1 MDEKDFKE
9 VEAKALESLNVLG
22 DSNATFMFIGSDAHC
37 FAINGN
43 TSLIKAELMFAML
56 KYPILK
62 EIFEDCLEQYK
73 MADSLYGDNIRKS
86 VIKDSI
92 EHYNGYPKSKGDA

>member
-9 VEAKALESLNVLG
+9 VEVKALETLNTLG
-22 DSNATFMFIGSDAHC
+22 DSNATFMFIGGDANC
-37 FAINGN
+37 FGINGN
-43 TSLIKAELMFAML
+43 TSLIKAELVFAML

-62 EIFEDCLEQYK
+62 EIFEDCLEKYK
-73 MADSLYGDNIRKS
+73 IADKLYGDDVRNS

-92 EHYNGYPKSKGDA
+92 EHYNGYPRSKGDA